1 MIYNKFVLKLYEQK
15 ITNKEQNSLIFRYK
29 DFLGLHF
36 ENTEGEYGFIL
47 FGYFNSTD
55 PKQIQDIKKEGL
67 NYKINLGSYLTLQSN
82 VFGYKKKCIK
92 IIEIPDLNESGLFLI
107 SNETKNKI
115 IKNDCLNVNTEIKL
129 NFAYNGIIK
138 KGTYFFKFC
147 GVLEEQTIEEISTYS
162 DLFNYTMKELDEKYK
177 EHYDQQR
184 NINIK

>member
-82 VFGYKKKCIK
+82 VFGYKK
-92 IIEIPDLNESGLFLI
+92 
-107 SNETKNKI
+107 
-115 IKNDCLNVNTEIKL
+115 NVSK
-129 NFAYNGIIK
+129 
-138 KGTYFFKFC
+138 
-147 GVLEEQTIEEISTYS
+147 
-162 DLFNYTMKELDEKYK
+162 
-177 EHYDQQR
+177 
-184 NINIK
+184 